1 MEIIWKNME
10 KIGKKY
16 GQIART
22 KLEKGD
28 YKNSMMT
35 Y

>member
-1 MEIIWKNME
+1 MEKYGNNME